1 MPTPTSTEAHSIIL
15 HYFNNCGYLTP
26 STTDIKSWTA
36 LTLPTS
42 VATDANA
49 SVGLFGYDITCLASM
64 CAEKSDYANYC
75 SFLVGS
81 GIDGWSLG
89 VKAHWVS
96 VNIILGQSNAI
107 TGDAIHEE
115 TKLGFMDTCSVLTGN
130 YSIVATGTGVT
141 VAEVALTAQL
151 GFSKFCLYESLPF
164 GWDVATFINVSAK
177 FQHGDENQADGA
189 QW

>member
-1 MPTPTSTEAHSIIL
+1 MPFTSTDGHQTMENYYA
-15 HYFNNCGYLTP
+15 NCGYLTP
-26 STTDIKSWTA
+26 TPTDMDSWTDVSLSTIHGTGSYA
-36 LTLPTS
+36 K
-42 VATDANA
+42 
-49 SVGLFGYDITCLASM
+49 VGLFGYDITCLASM

-89 VKAHWVS
+89 VKAKWVS
-96 VNIILGQSNAI
+96 PVNAILGQSNAI

-130 YSIVATGTGVT
+130 YSIVATGLGVT

-151 GFSKFCLYESLPF
+151 GFSKFCLY
-164 GWDVATFINVSAK
+164 
-177 FQHGDENQADGA
+177 
-189 QW
+189 